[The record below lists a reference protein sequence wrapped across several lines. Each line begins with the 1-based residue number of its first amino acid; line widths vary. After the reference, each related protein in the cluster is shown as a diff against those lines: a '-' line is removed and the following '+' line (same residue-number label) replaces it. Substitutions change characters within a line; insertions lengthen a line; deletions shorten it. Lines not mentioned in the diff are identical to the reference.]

1 MIKTNSQRAIL
12 VTAITLLAS
21 AAPMLAEGCKAYPYQ
36 DGMDPDL
43 IGQNKYVATAS
54 ASVSFDDIDA
64 VKDAREEATLEAKA
78 TLAKFLT
85 EEIKSDSTIAKI
97 VNESKTMSGAGKEN
111 VRNEAI
117 KRTKLLRNSSQ
128 ALLRGVITIGDCY
141 TKGTEVRVTVGV
153 KPETINAAEGLA
165 GGIGASVANQPTAG
179 SKSTSGVAGSS
190 NVNGATSGTKQPLSN
205 VDESNNTTNL
215 KKF

>member
-1 MIKTNSQRAIL
+1 MTNAPSSRTLLA
-12 VTAITLLAS
+12 TAIALLAS
-21 AAPMLAEGCKAYPYQ
+21 AAPMLADSCKAYPYH

-54 ASVSFDDIDA
+54 ASVSFDDVDA

-85 EEIKSDSTIAKI
+85 EEIRSDSAIAKI

-111 VRNEAI
+111 VRKEAI
-117 KRTKLLRNSSQ
+117 QRTKLLRNSSQ
-128 ALLRGVITIGDCY
+128 ALLRGVITLGDCY

-165 GGIGASVANQPTAG
+165 GGLAG
-179 SKSTSGVAGSS
+179 SKGTSVGVGGGNANAASGS
-190 NVNGATSGTKQPLSN
+190 KQPLTS
-205 VDESNNTTNL
+205 VDEYSNMKNL

>member
-12 VTAITLLAS
+12 VATITLLAS
-21 AAPMLAEGCKAYPYQ
+21 ATPMVAQGCKDYPYR
-36 DGMDPDL
+36 DGFDVDL
-43 IGQNKYVATAS
+43 IAQNKYVATAS

-78 TLAKFLT
+78 TLAKFMN
-85 EEIKSDSTIAKI
+85 EDIQSDSTIDKL
-97 VNESKTMSGAGKEN
+97 VNESKTMSGAGKDN

-117 KRTKLLRNSSQ
+117 KRTKLLRNSSK

-153 KPETINAAEGLA
+153 KQETINAAEGLA
-165 GGIGASVANQPTAG
+165 GGGKGGSAG
-179 SKSTSGVAGSS
+179 
-190 NVNGATSGTKQPLSN
+190 GTKQQPLNGVEDSSN
-205 VDESNNTTNL
+205 TDNL